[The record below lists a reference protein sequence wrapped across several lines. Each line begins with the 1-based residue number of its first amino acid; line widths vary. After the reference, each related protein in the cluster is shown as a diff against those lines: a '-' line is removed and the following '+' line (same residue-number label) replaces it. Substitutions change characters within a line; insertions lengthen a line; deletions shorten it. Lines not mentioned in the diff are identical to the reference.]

1 MFTVNIK
8 INLDNPFTLESR
20 NQLLLMNEKEVSE
33 KLFFIVF
40 STVSLGPLLWI
51 ELCR

>member
-1 MFTVNIK
+1 MCTVNIK

-20 NQLLLMNEKEVSE
+20 NQLLLMKEKEVSE
-33 KLFFIVF
+33 KLLFIVF